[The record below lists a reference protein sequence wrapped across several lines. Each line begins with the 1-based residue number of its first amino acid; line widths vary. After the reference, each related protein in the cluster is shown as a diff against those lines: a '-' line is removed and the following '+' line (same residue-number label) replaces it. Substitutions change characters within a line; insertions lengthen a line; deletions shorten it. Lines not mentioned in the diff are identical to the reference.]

1 MKEKKEEEEK
11 KHIEKLYYKLYDV
24 EKNIKNFENYILKNK
39 TFSNYIQKELKQIDL
54 KYEKLNIK
62 K

>member
-1 MKEKKEEEEK
+1 MKKKKEEEEK

-54 KYEKLNIK
+54 KYEKMNIK